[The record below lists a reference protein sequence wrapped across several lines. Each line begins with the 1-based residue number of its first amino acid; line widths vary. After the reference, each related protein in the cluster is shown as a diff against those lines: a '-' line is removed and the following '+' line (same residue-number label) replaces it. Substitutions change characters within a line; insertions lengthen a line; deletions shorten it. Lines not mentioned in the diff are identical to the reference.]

1 MAHHALAPPPYGERR
16 ARDEPALLVGEPGD
30 DPGSVLRLAIARNC
44 HEASLRVGGW
54 AVGPVHLGIRRSWM
68 HHVYAYAACPR
79 SRAKPL
85 VRPTSAALLRLH
97 RPSSGPGTRSARLLP
112 IEMMRP
118 PSPDGAQ
125 RLAPRRT
132 RPASISSCS
141 VPTVRGCDG
150 CPATSPRPAPRVSR
164 RVLWMASAISRNNC
178 PCRRARLWTTAGNS
192 RGGE

>member
-68 HHVYAYAACPR
+68 HHIYGYAACPR

-85 VRPTSAALLRLH
+85 VRPTSAALLRLR

-118 PSPDGAQ
+118 PSPGWRAAACAATNAARVDQLVFCADCARLRRVSGHVAET
-125 RLAPRRT
+125 RAAGLAPR
-132 RPASISSCS
+132 P
-141 VPTVRGCDG
+141 VDG
-150 CPATSPRPAPRVSR
+150 FC
-164 RVLWMASAISRNNC
+164 NQQK
-178 PCRRARLWTTAGNS
+178 
-192 RGGE
+192 